1 MIVSGGNSDL
11 IGKES
16 DMFFVDY
23 RQGLCT
29 KQTF

>member
-1 MIVSGGNSDL
+1 MIVSGGNSDF

-23 RQGLCT
+23 KTNILKT
-29 KQTF
+29 N